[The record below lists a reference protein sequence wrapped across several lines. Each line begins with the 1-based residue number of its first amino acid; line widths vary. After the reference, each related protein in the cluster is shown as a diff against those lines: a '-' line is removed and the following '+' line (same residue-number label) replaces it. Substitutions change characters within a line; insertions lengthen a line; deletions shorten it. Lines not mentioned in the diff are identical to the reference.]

1 MKQGF
6 SGKNNPAYKHGS
18 ALRSGR
24 TKEYK
29 VWTGMKRRC
38 YNKKSKD
45 YGYYG
50 GRGIK
55 VCKEWKISFKCFL
68 DDMGLAPSEKHS
80 LDRIN
85 VNGNYEPKNCRWV
98 TQNVQVQNSRKTRNE
113 SGYRGLSKK
122 FVKNGAW
129 NGNYQVMIG
138 KKYLGFVSDVKVG
151 AMMYDRA
158 AIKEYGKNA
167 LLNFPKLRNKY
178 LKELSG
184 EV

>member
-1 MKQGF
+1 MKKGL
-6 SGKNNPAYKHGS
+6 SGKNNPAYKHGA

-50 GRGIK
+50 GRGIT
-55 VCKEWKISFKCFL
+55 VCSSWKISFKYFL
-68 DDMGLAPSEKHS
+68 EDMGLAPSAKHS
-80 LDRIN
+80 LDRID
-85 VNGNYEPKNCRWV
+85 VNGNYEPRNCRWV

-122 FVKNGAW
+122 ILPNGEW
-129 NGNYQVMIG
+129 NGNYQVMLR
-138 KKYLGFVSDVKVG
+138 KKYLGFVSDPKIG
-151 AMMYDRA
+151 AMIYDRA
-158 AIKEYGKNA
+158 ALKEYSDQA
-167 LLNFPKLRNKY
+167 LLNFPKLKNKY
-178 LKELSG
+178 LKELSNDI
-184 EV
+184 